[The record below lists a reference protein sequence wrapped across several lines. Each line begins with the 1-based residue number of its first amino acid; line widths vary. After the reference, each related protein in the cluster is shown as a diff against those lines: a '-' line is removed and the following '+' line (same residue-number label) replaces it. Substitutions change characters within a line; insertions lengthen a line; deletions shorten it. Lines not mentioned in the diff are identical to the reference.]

1 MSPVIE
7 QDVPRLRDPRS
18 VDRRLQLWSCNAC
31 YGFLALFTVGWVIL
45 AGFLPPP
52 SPTSSAEE
60 IARQFRDNTTGIR
73 VGMVISM
80 FSSAL
85 LLPWGGAVCAQMRR
99 IDGRGGALVWAWI
112 AAQACIVIEF
122 IYPCAFWCVAAF
134 RPEDAARVRDFNDL
148 AWLPF
153 LGIVATGM
161 FQMVA
166 LAILTLQDDRPDPIF
181 PRWFAY
187 FQAWCAV
194 GVAPAGGIYIFKTGP
209 LAWNGILAFWLAVT
223 VAFVWLLVTTVMTA
237 RAIRRQAADELAAPG
252 PGQTDGARL
261 AAVEGE
267 LARLRDLVATRV
279 PAGSR

>member
-1 MSPVIE
+1 MTGPGASLDPA
-7 QDVPRLRDPRS
+7 RRDAGT
-18 VDRRLQLWSCNAC
+18 DRRVELWSCYGC
-31 YGFLALFTVGWVIL
+31 YAFLVLFGIGWAGL
-45 AGFLPPP
+45 AGFMPPP
-52 SPTSSAEE
+52 RPSADAEE
-60 IARQFRDNTTGIR
+60 IARQFREDTTGIR

-85 LLPWGGAVCAQMRR
+85 LRPWGGAICSQIRR
-99 IDGRGGALVWAWI
+99 IDARGGALVWAFI

-134 RPEDAARVRDFNDL
+134 RPEDAARVQSFNDL

-166 LAILTLQDDRPDPIF
+166 LAVLTLQDRRADPVY

-187 FQAWCAV
+187 FQAWCAI
-194 GVAPAGGIYIFKTGP
+194 GVAPAGGIYLFKTGP

-223 VAFVWLLVTTVMTA
+223 VAFVWLLVTTLMTV
-237 RAIRRQAADELAAPG
+237 RAIKRQPADEGADPA
-252 PGQTDGARL
+252 GARL
-261 AAVEGE
+261 AAVEAE
-267 LARLRDLVATRV
+267 LALLRDRV
-279 PAGSR
+279 GLPVSQPA